1 MHPLFAG
8 RTLAIATRHKK
19 EIVLAGKLEHT
30 LGVICKVPEHLDTDL
45 LGTFTGEVERTL
57 SPVEAA
63 REKCLRAMQAAGC
76 DLAIAS
82 EGSFGAH
89 PFIPFCQ
96 ANEELLLLVD
106 VKNDLEIAATELSF
120 ETNFDGAEV
129 KSFSELIDFADR
141 VGFPTHALIMR
152 PAKFINNDIVKDITT
167 RKKLEETF
175 LTMMQSRTSV
185 FVETDMRAMHN
196 PTRQGT
202 IAKALDKLLDLINY
216 QCPSCA
222 APGFGVVKVVEGLL
236 CENCG
241 TPTRSI
247 QSIIRKC
254 RKCEFELI
262 ELNPLGKKY
271 EDPMYCDICNP

>member
-1 MHPLFAG
+1 
-8 RTLAIATRHKK
+8 
-19 EIVLAGKLEHT
+19 VLAGKLEHS
-30 LGVICKVPEHLDTDL
+30 LGVVCKVPEQLDTDL

-63 REKCLRAMQAAGC
+63 REKCKRAMQATGC

-96 ANEELLLLVD
+96 ANEELLLLLD
-106 VKNDLEIAATELSF
+106 SKNDLEIVATEISV
-120 ETNFDGAEV
+120 ETNFDGAEI
-129 KSFSELIDFADR
+129 KSLTELEEFSVR
-141 VGFPTHALIMR
+141 TGFPSHAVIMR
-152 PAKFINNDIVKDITT
+152 PVKDAPYEILKGIDT
-167 RKKLEETF
+167 KHKLESAFEK
-175 LTMMQSRTSV
+175 MMQTYTSV
-185 FVETDMRAMHN
+185 YVETDMRAMHN
-196 PTRQGT
+196 PTRQRT

-216 QCPSCA
+216 QCPECA
-222 APGFGVVKVVEGLL
+222 APGFGVVKAVEGLL

-254 RKCEFELI
+254 RKCEFERV
-262 ELNPLGKKY
+262 EPNPFGKKY